1 MHFILLVYKY
11 EYIMNK
17 SSYFIDLADIFFLFY
32 NVKEQILFLIII
44 IYWRYVF

>member
-17 SSYFIDLADIFFLFY
+17 SSYFIDLGDILCYFTMCQNRFSYFH
-32 NVKEQILFLIII
+32 VI
-44 IYWRYVF
+44 